1 MEIANLY
8 QHVKNTLFNDVA
20 PFWIKYG
27 ADNKNGGIYTCL
39 DRNGNIYSTDKGVWM
54 QGRTGY
60 TYYNLINEYGYNSS
74 WMEIADSCSKFLD
87 EHCIDQQDG
96 RMYFTVTAEGKPL
109 RKRRYFFSECFY
121 VLIKILQYKVKK
133 DDEALF
139 QARKYYD
146 FLMSMYVNP
155 ASDPYKITPKT
166 IAETRETRA
175 LGGPMILLNIT
186 NVLIEIDSV
195 NKEKYACI
203 AKQLIKDIFT
213 FRHEKTGLMLEG
225 RLADGSFYFDSAT
238 GRIVNPGHSIELSW
252 FLADTANLLGDR
264 ELLKQ
269 AEDIFIKAYNFGK
282 DEEFGGILYF
292 KDIEGKPVEAYEHD
306 MKLWWVHTEAITA
319 TIKFYDYTGDE
330 KYLSMFKEFYEYA
343 NKHFADPEFGEW
355 YGYLRRD
362 GRPTEPACKGHTYKG
377 PFHLIRMLV
386 ESEKILKKY
395 I

>member
-1 MEIANLY
+1 
-8 QHVKNTLFNDVA
+8 
-20 PFWIKYG
+20 
-27 ADNKNGGIYTCL
+27 
-39 DRNGNIYSTDKGVWM
+39 
-54 QGRTGY
+54 
-60 TYYNLINEYGYNSS
+60 
-74 WMEIADSCSKFLD
+74 
-87 EHCIDQQDG
+87 
-96 RMYFTVTAEGKPL
+96 
-109 RKRRYFFSECFY
+109 
-121 VLIKILQYKVKK
+121 
-133 DDEALF
+133 
-139 QARKYYD
+139 
-146 FLMSMYVNP
+146 
-155 ASDPYKITPKT
+155 
-166 IAETRETRA
+166 
-175 LGGPMILLNIT
+175 
-186 NVLIEIDSV
+186 
-195 NKEKYACI
+195 
-203 AKQLIKDIFT
+203 
-213 FRHEKTGLMLEG
+213 MLEG